1 MTGIEPR
8 NRMVPRHQHDRR
20 GAVGQGVHKVE
31 AHSIRVAAFGDVNA
45 VQGCIQIQEVVPL
58 VVVAHMVRELDL
70 QRVFAC
76 ADRDRSVVPRAL
88 DLPRVGAHE
97 PHVIEVEIESEIDV
111 LRTEVQHQRRVHGH
125 TQLQVLEHGALVIAA
140 TEAIQL
146 NDGLAVDEVAEL
158 VCVLLVP

>member
-8 NRMVPRHQHDRR
+8 NRMIPRHQHDRR

-31 AHSIRVAAFGDVNA
+31 SRVRIAAFGDVNA
-45 VQGCIQIQEVVPL
+45 VQGCIQIQEVVPI
-58 VVVAHMVRELDL
+58 VVVAHVVRELDL

-76 ADRDRSVVPRAL
+76 ADRYRSVVPRAL

-111 LRTEVQHQRRVHGH
+111 LRTEVQHQRCVHGH
-125 TQLQVLEHGALVIAA
+125 VQLQVLKHGALVIAA
-140 TEAIQL
+140 TEAKQL
-146 NDGLAVDEVAEL
+146 NDGLAVDEVDEL
-158 VCVLLVP
+158 V